1 VKQRLAAFTLFLLSA
16 CPMLLVP
23 TTPAAGDTQPR
34 PAIHLAS
41 QTSWLAPDTDAT
53 IGVTLTGVDPASAVD
68 IVTNVFP
75 AVGSRSEFQR
85 TLSDH
90 IRGPQVRGGVFST
103 PFASLPVDPSGVS
116 LFTLPLTEHP
126 ILTHTGVYPVRVELR
141 EKGGRVLDHFDTHF
155 LFVTSAPESSKL
167 GISLVLPFHAAPAYQ
182 SDGSVKLAASAV
194 AQLGAYATSLADP
207 ARTAV
212 PIVVHATPETVAAL
226 NASPHAPDH
235 QVLAE
240 LATAVAPGRAQ
251 LVGGSWVPVD
261 MSSLLDAN
269 LPTEVD
275 AQLRLGTAAM
285 RAGFPI
291 DSGSSTWIADDWLN
305 AATLSA
311 LADRGVTRVVIPEPN
326 LAPVTGQV
334 LTPSQPFQLEGRPG
348 RRVAAV
354 SADTGLTAHFTNSEP
369 VLNAHQLLA
378 DLAVLYLDA
387 PAQRRGVPVLAPRA
401 WAPDPVFLS
410 TVMQGLAA
418 SPLLAPMTLDD
429 LFAIPGAVTSRRR
442 PVVRTPAKSDPTEP
456 ASFPAATIRDTRR
469 RLDSFRTLLPPTVA
483 VGDDFE
489 RALLTGESDDLRSK
503 QRTTQVTDV
512 QKRIAEQLKLIR
524 LPGNRSITMTA
535 RKGQVPL
542 TIVNDAAFPVHVQ
555 LVLRSDKLKLAGG
568 VQTMDLDLSRKIT
581 TVPITVEARTSGTFP
596 LRISLLS
603 PDGQV
608 TLSTS
613 RITIRSTAAS
623 GVGIILSVVAAV
635 VVVSWWVRN
644 IRHGRR
650 ERHLVPV

>member
-1 VKQRLAAFTLFLLSA
+1 VKRSLTAITLLLLTA
-16 CPMLLVP
+16 CPVLLVP
-23 TTPAAGDTQPR
+23 AAPAAGDTQPR

-41 QTSWLAPDTDAT
+41 QTSWLAPATDAI
-53 IGVTLTGVDPASAVD
+53 IGVTLTGVDAATPVD
-68 IVTNVFP
+68 IVVNVFP

-85 TLSDH
+85 TLADH

-103 PFASLPVDPSGVS
+103 PFASLPVDPNGAS
-116 LFTLPLTEHP
+116 LFTVPLTDHP
-126 ILTHTGVYPVRVELR
+126 ILTRTGVYPVRVELR
-141 EKGGRVLDHFDTHF
+141 EKGGHVLDHFDTHF

-167 GISLVLPFHAAPAYQ
+167 GVSLVLPFHAAPAYQ
-182 SDGSVKLAASAV
+182 ADGTVKLAGSAV
-194 AQLGAYATSLADP
+194 SQLGAYATALADP
-207 ARTAV
+207 ARTV
-212 PIVVHATPETVAAL
+212 PIVVHPTPETVAAL
-226 NASPHAPDH
+226 TASTHAPDH
-235 QVLAE
+235 QALAE
-240 LATAVAPGRAQ
+240 LAAAVAPGRGE

-261 MSSLLDAN
+261 VSSLLDAN
-269 LPTEVD
+269 LPTELD
-275 AQLRLGTAAM
+275 AQLRQGGGAIRT
-285 RAGFPI
+285 GFPI
-291 DSGSSTWIADDWLN
+291 DPGSSTWIADDWLN
-305 AATLSA
+305 AAALSA
-311 LADRGVTRVVIPEPN
+311 LADRGVTRVVVPEAD
-326 LAPVTGQV
+326 LAPVTAQV
-334 LTPSQPFQLEGRPG
+334 LTPAQPFQLEGRPG
-348 RRVAAV
+348 RRVSAV
-354 SADTGLTAHFTNSEP
+354 SADAGLTAHFTSSEP

-387 PAQRRGVPVLAPRA
+387 PAQRRGVPVLGPRTWTA
-401 WAPDPVFLS
+401 DPAFLS
-410 TVMQGLAA
+410 TVLQGLAT
-418 SPLLAPMTLDD
+418 SPLLTPMTLDD
-429 LFAIPGAVTSRRR
+429 LFAIPGAVTSRRQ
-442 PVVRTPAKSDPTEP
+442 PLVRTPAKSDPTEP

-469 RLDSFRTLLPPTVA
+469 RLDSFRTLLPSTVA
-483 VGDDFE
+483 LGDDFE
-489 RALLTGESDDLRSK
+489 RALLTGESDDLRAR